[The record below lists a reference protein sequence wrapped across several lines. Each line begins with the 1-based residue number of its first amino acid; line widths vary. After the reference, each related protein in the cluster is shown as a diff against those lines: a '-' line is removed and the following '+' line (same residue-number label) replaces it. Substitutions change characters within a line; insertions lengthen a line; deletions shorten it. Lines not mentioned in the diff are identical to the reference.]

1 MADRRTSRVLRRI
14 SIFAL
19 LLYAGTAIATPL
31 LHAKT
36 TRLTAPPT
44 FESGHSTQCVPI
56 HDEAH
61 CPTHA
66 ARHIVPSVPTPF
78 HTADPGCSTALPR
91 ERVSVPPDPPGHPN
105 PSVRAPPR

>member
-1 MADRRTSRVLRRI
+1 M
-14 SIFAL
+14 
-19 LLYAGTAIATPL
+19 LLYVGTAFATPV

-36 TRLTAPPT
+36 ERLTAHPT
-44 FESGHSTQCVPI
+44 FEAGHSTQCVPI

-66 ARHIVPSVPTPF
+66 SRHLAPPVPTPL
-78 HTADPGCSTALPR
+78 HTADPGRPIALPR
-91 ERVSVPPDPPGHPN
+91 ERVSVPPAPPGRPD